1 MAIQNNLSK
10 FGAGSVMQELERAQT
25 RLSVLENT
33 ISDLLEEIDTR
44 WSDVEALARSI
55 DEGKNLA

>member
-1 MAIQNNLSK
+1 
-10 FGAGSVMQELERAQT
+10 MQELERAQT